1 MPADGGEGTIA
12 APPLTEV
19 TMTAPIDLYFSF
31 RSPYSYLAVQF
42 VPDIEAAY
50 DVSVALRPVLPLAL
64 RDPGFFRAAN
74 EDRVRYI
81 LLDYPR
87 RAEMLGLPYGFP
99 QPDPIVQDME
109 TLSIAEDQPYIYR
122 LTHLGVEAQRRGRG
136 IAFAKAVSRL
146 IWSGTAGWDQGDHL
160 ARAAQEAGLVLADMD
175 AAIASQGTHAA
186 EVEANQVAQKAAGHT
201 GVPLFVYNDEPFFG
215 QDRIYTLAWRLAKDG
230 LKR

>member
-1 MPADGGEGTIA
+1 MSAT
-12 APPLTEV
+12 V
-19 TMTAPIDLYFSF
+19 DLYFSF

-42 VPDIEAAY
+42 VPDLEADY

-64 RDPGFFRAAN
+64 RDPSFFRAAN

-81 LLDYPR
+81 LTDYPR
-87 RAEMLGLPYGFP
+87 RAEMLGLPYGLP

-109 TLSIAEDQPYIYR
+109 TLSISQDQPYIHR

-146 IWSGTAGWDQGDHL
+146 IWSGTEGWDQGDHL
-160 ARAAQEAGLVLADMD
+160 ARAAQDAGLDLAEME
-175 AAIASQGTHAA
+175 AAISAEETHAD
-186 EVEANQVAQKAAGHT
+186 EVEVNQEAQKAAGHT
-201 GVPLFVYNDEPFFG
+201 GVPLFVYAGEPFFG
-215 QDRIYTLAWRLAKDG
+215 QDRIDSLAWRLAKDG